1 LKKKGRCLHANPGVN
16 KVPRQF
22 FIGRKKEIVS
32 EPGFMGFYDY
42 HDFEY
47 TEKNHGNPLIL

>member
-1 LKKKGRCLHANPGVN
+1 MGTGEKSERPREGKNGNKKL
-16 KVPRQF
+16 
-22 FIGRKKEIVS
+22 S

-47 TEKNHGNPLIL
+47 KKIMDIRSALRIMVKLKNK